1 MARFLFSL
9 LSATLLLFSVAHAQ
23 FQFFEQMFN
32 GQQQQ
37 HHRQEPQ
44 NVPSDSAWYQENY
57 EHGWTLFKH
66 LFLLDNILIC
76 DQHTVTTT
84 YVQTL

>member
-32 GQQQQ
+32 G
-37 HHRQEPQ
+37 
-44 NVPSDSAWYQENY
+44 QENY